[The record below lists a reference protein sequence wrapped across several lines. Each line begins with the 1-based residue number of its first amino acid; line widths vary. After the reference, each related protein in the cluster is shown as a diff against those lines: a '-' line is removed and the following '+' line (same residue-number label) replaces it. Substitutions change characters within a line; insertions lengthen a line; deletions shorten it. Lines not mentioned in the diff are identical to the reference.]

1 MVQLLRLLGPYVIWL
16 YPIGI
21 LILIIYLRAWLLAS
35 RDLRASLFSLER
47 ESAVQRMRRA
57 ASGALCTF
65 GVLIGFFFVQFFLMR
80 TVDWEQII
88 RPTATPGFDIPR
100 VSYAETAGAPT
111 VTPDPRTPSPTPSP
125 SPTRRPTIPWPTPTT
140 MAPPATAT
148 PQAPPASCP
157 TAGVEITQPGQG
169 AQVSG
174 RVDIRGT
181 ANIANFSFYKV
192 ELGLGDHPAR
202 WTSISDVHHNVVN
215 DGLLDVLD
223 VSSLPAGTYSLRL
236 VVVDITGNFPPPCEV
251 QIVVTH

>member
-1 MVQLLRLLGPYVIWL
+1 VVQLLRLLGPYVVWL

-21 LILIIYLRAWLLAS
+21 IILAIYVRAWLLAS

-47 ESAVQRMRRA
+47 EVAVRRMRRA
-57 ASGALCTF
+57 ASGAFCAF

-80 TVDWEQII
+80 TFDWDKII
-88 RPTATPGFDIPR
+88 RPTPKPGFDIPP
-100 VSYAETAGAPT
+100 VDYAETAAAPT
-111 VTPDPRTPSPTPSP
+111 ATPDPRTPSPTPSP
-125 SPTRRPTIPWPTPTT
+125 SPTRRPTIDWKPTAA
-140 MAPPATAT
+140 APAVTAT

-157 TAGVEITQPGQG
+157 TAGVQITQPGQG

-181 ANIANFSFYKV
+181 ANIGGFDFYKV
-192 ELGLGDHPAR
+192 ELGLGENPAR
-202 WTSISDVHHNVVN
+202 WTSISDVHHNPVN

-223 VSSLPAGTYSLRL
+223 VSSLPAGTYSIRL

-251 QIVVTH
+251 RLVVTH